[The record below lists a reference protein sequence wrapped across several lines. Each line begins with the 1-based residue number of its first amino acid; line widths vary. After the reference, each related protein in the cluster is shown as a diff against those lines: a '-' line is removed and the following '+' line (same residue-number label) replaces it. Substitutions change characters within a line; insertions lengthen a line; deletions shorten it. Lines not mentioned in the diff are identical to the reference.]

1 MLIAAL
7 AAMLLQGCR
16 AARVRTAANAPAPAP
31 DTVFSI
37 TLIGDDCK
45 FADHVD
51 YGIYVPGGNRTIRGV
66 MVFQHGC
73 SQEEFGI
80 SRHCDVQYQALA
92 RKWDLAIVEP
102 TIFGLCDIWAFP
114 ENGSYKSLLLALSKA
129 GARTGHPELAT
140 APFLLWGHS
149 GGGLWTLAMLNQH
162 PERIIAAV
170 CYSAA
175 WDPDWDYPEVAYDV
189 PVIFLTA
196 LGQEN
201 DIIEG
206 YEIGA
211 DEYLT
216 KPYSTRLLL
225 MKVNAL
231 IKRYRGLLVK
241 DGRIDLDEIT
251 IEPARRQ
258 VSVNGR
264 RIELTPREYELLLYF
279 VENRDQALTRN
290 QILDAVWGRDYEG
303 YDRAVDT
310 YIKKLRASLG
320 EASYHIET
328 VIKLGYMWKNG
339 R

>member
-1 MLIAAL
+1 MTDSNIKILIAEDDVAL
-7 AAMLLQGCR
+7 
-16 AARVRTAANAPAPAP
+16 RT
-31 DTVFSI
+31 I
-37 TLIGDDCK
+37 TSAYFTKNGFEVDQAGNGDDACRLVMNNHYDAIILDIMMPGKDGKEVCK
-45 FADHVD
+45 F
-51 YGIYVPGGNRTIRGV
+51 IRTR
-66 MVFQHGC
+66 
-73 SQEEFGI
+73 
-80 SRHCDVQYQALA
+80 
-92 RKWDLAIVEP
+92 
-102 TIFGLCDIWAFP
+102 
-114 ENGSYKSLLLALSKA
+114 
-129 GARTGHPELAT
+129 
-140 APFLLWGHS
+140 
-149 GGGLWTLAMLNQH
+149 
-162 PERIIAAV
+162 
-170 CYSAA
+170 
-175 WDPDWDYPEVAYDV
+175 YDV

-216 KPYSTRLLL
+216 KPYSTKLLL
-225 MKVNAL
+225 LKVNAL

-241 DGRIDLDEIT
+241 DGRIEVGEIT
-251 IEPARRQ
+251 IEPARRL

-290 QILDAVWGRDYEG
+290 QILDAVWGRDFEG

-328 VIKLGYMWKNG
+328 VIKHGYMWKNG

>member
-1 MLIAAL
+1 MTDGNIKILIAE
-7 AAMLLQGCR
+7 
-16 AARVRTAANAPAPAP
+16 
-31 DTVFSI
+31 
-37 TLIGDDCK
+37 DD
-45 FADHVD
+45 
-51 YGIYVPGGNRTIRGV
+51 ISLRTITSAYFTKNGFEVDQAGDGDEACRLV
-66 MVFQHGC
+66 MNNRYDAVILDIMMPGRDGKEVCRF
-73 SQEEFGI
+73 I
-80 SRHCDVQYQALA
+80 RSR
-92 RKWDLAIVEP
+92 
-102 TIFGLCDIWAFP
+102 
-114 ENGSYKSLLLALSKA
+114 
-129 GARTGHPELAT
+129 
-140 APFLLWGHS
+140 
-149 GGGLWTLAMLNQH
+149 
-162 PERIIAAV
+162 
-170 CYSAA
+170 
-175 WDPDWDYPEVAYDV
+175 YDV

-216 KPYSTRLLL
+216 KPYSTKLLL

-328 VIKLGYMWKNG
+328 VIKLGYMWKNS
-339 R
+339 

>member
-1 MLIAAL
+1 MTDGNIKILIAE
-7 AAMLLQGCR
+7 
-16 AARVRTAANAPAPAP
+16 
-31 DTVFSI
+31 
-37 TLIGDDCK
+37 DD
-45 FADHVD
+45 
-51 YGIYVPGGNRTIRGV
+51 ISLRTITSAYFTKNGV
-66 MVFQHGC
+66 EVDQAGDGDEACRLVMNNRYDAVILDIMMPGRDGKEVCRF
-73 SQEEFGI
+73 I
-80 SRHCDVQYQALA
+80 RSR
-92 RKWDLAIVEP
+92 
-102 TIFGLCDIWAFP
+102 
-114 ENGSYKSLLLALSKA
+114 
-129 GARTGHPELAT
+129 
-140 APFLLWGHS
+140 
-149 GGGLWTLAMLNQH
+149 
-162 PERIIAAV
+162 
-170 CYSAA
+170 
-175 WDPDWDYPEVAYDV
+175 YDV

-225 MKVNAL
+225 IKVNAL